1 MTNSAIALLRASL
14 IAIFLGALLAQ
25 TLILPLFIAESVSIH
40 PEVAYLATPYRWV
53 VTAGIICLQVALAC
67 IWILLSKVQ
76 RQRIFENSSLR
87 WVTTIICAS
96 AIATFLVLGLGFHL
110 LAIVGAGGPGGPG
123 VFLMVAGTVAFG
135 SAATW
140 LLVVMRN
147 LLASAIGL
155 EAEMRAV
162 I

>member
-25 TLILPLFIAESVSIH
+25 TLILPMFIAESVSIH

-110 LAIVGAGGPGGPG
+110 LAIVRAGGPG

>member
-53 VTAGIICLQVALAC
+53 VTAGIICLQVSLAC

-110 LAIVGAGGPGGPG
+110 LAIVGAGGPG

>member
-14 IAIFLGALLAQ
+14 IAIFLGSLLAQ
-25 TLILPLFIAESVSIH
+25 TLILPLFIAESASIH

-53 VTAGIICLQVALAC
+53 VTTGIICLQVALAC

-110 LAIVGAGGPGGPG
+110 LAIVGAGGPG